1 MIGTFRVTGMALAVL
16 LVLSP
21 AGHADD
27 TAAEA
32 APRVVIWGSSV
43 AQGIG
48 DESMSGGYSGRLQR
62 LLEPRGW
69 MVVDRSRPGDNT
81 TTIASRFEP
90 AEPRDSAIRYLTDAA
105 PDYVVIGLSL
115 GNEGIA
121 QCQMGQTT
129 GCTSTPEQAEQVFE
143 GFANGLQELVART
156 RAAGMIPIVTLPYA
170 RLDFSEREYAFTRRM
185 NLLINSWNVPSVN
198 LLGAIDDGQG
208 RWARGFWAD
217 PFHPNAAG
225 YTEMMHAFVP
235 TLFAAL
241 DAGKAVPEKS
251 GASGFAR
258 VRRNSTAPLT
268 FQAHDV
274 MRSFSLTFQVRVD
287 RDGVVASI
295 AGRSLSPGFKAFRR
309 SYGDFSWDTESAEL
323 GRQEDRFMAVMS
335 VADGAV
341 TYRGADGNLVSSP
354 VNGLD
359 DDWHY
364 VTLTHYVA
372 RGESLFYVNGELAGS
387 LAENLQPEVFV
398 LGGPADKSWQQK
410 GAAADYREWMIHR
423 AGLHRE
429 EIAALHG
436 GLLLQSSLE
445 LYAPLVDGN
454 ANLAQSLSAI
464 AVDGARV
471 TFMQ

>member
-115 GNEGIA
+115 GNEGLA

-156 RAAGMIPIVTLPYA
+156 RAAGMIPIVTL
-170 RLDFSEREYAFTRRM
+170 
-185 NLLINSWNVPSVN
+185 
-198 LLGAIDDGQG
+198 
-208 RWARGFWAD
+208 
-217 PFHPNAAG
+217 
-225 YTEMMHAFVP
+225 
-235 TLFAAL
+235 
-241 DAGKAVPEKS
+241 
-251 GASGFAR
+251 
-258 VRRNSTAPLT
+258 STHL
-268 FQAHDV
+268 
-274 MRSFSLTFQVRVD
+274 
-287 RDGVVASI
+287 
-295 AGRSLSPGFKAFRR
+295 
-309 SYGDFSWDTESAEL
+309 
-323 GRQEDRFMAVMS
+323 
-335 VADGAV
+335 
-341 TYRGADGNLVSSP
+341 RGA
-354 VNGLD
+354 
-359 DDWHY
+359 
-364 VTLTHYVA
+364 
-372 RGESLFYVNGELAGS
+372 
-387 LAENLQPEVFV
+387 
-398 LGGPADKSWQQK
+398 
-410 GAAADYREWMIHR
+410 
-423 AGLHRE
+423 
-429 EIAALHG
+429 
-436 GLLLQSSLE
+436 
-445 LYAPLVDGN
+445 
-454 ANLAQSLSAI
+454 
-464 AVDGARV
+464 
-471 TFMQ
+471 